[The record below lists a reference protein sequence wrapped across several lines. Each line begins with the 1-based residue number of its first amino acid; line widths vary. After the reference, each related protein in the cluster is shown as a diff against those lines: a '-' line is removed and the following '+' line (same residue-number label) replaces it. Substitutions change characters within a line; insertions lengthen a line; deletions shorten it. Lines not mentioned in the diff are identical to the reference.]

1 MTNPSYS
8 LLTTFGVAILLG
20 AVSLHA
26 QDVVVDQYGTEY
38 APELV
43 KSIGSSARKPSVP
56 KVSPPPGVASA
67 TAPSAAPRSKS
78 GSYLAPQQTGLSQ
91 ESLVGRLRG
100 VVLVPTPG
108 DVVLSGIPGVEG
120 VWHDLED
127 FPPRAGNA
135 INAYIGQPVSLAS
148 LDAMVKDTIRAYR
161 ASDRPVVDVLVP
173 EQDITSGVVQLV
185 VVEGRLGAV
194 RVQGAKRGD
203 EEYLRSQIKTE
214 KGEVLYSSEVM
225 GDLSWMNRSPNR
237 RVDMVYAPGYKFGE
251 TDIILKT
258 NQVDPIEFYI
268 GAENSGNELLGEER
282 FLMGLNWTEAF
293 GPDRNLNYQL
303 TSDFR
308 FDRLV
313 SHTMVYTAPLPWRHY
328 VTLLGAY
335 VDTAATIAAGDVPLE
350 TGGTSWQLSPRY
362 TIPLRRA
369 PEGMNHEIEFGFDF
383 KSSNND
389 LAFGGQGFFDVTTH
403 IYQWSMGYNA
413 LRQWK
418 NAATRLDLTG
428 YLSPGGVDSHNQDL
442 TFDATSFGAN
452 SKYGYLTAGVE
463 HTQRLPR
470 EFSFRLRTQGQM
482 ANENLLASE
491 QLGIGG
497 PSTVRGY
504 ATSVTRGDH
513 GFLLSGEIY
522 SPTYSLGDWFDW
534 RSTNDELQFLVF
546 ADYGT
551 VGATNLLPGAMD
563 TTSLFSLGVGLRW
576 TYNEWLRLRL
586 DLGFPIDEDL
596 PVGTPVE
603 DFRLNAGVTATF

>member
-1 MTNPSYS
+1 MMNQSFS
-8 LLTTFGVAILLG
+8 LLVNVGAAFVLG
-20 AVSLHA
+20 AATLTA

-38 APELV
+38 APDLV
-43 KSIGSSARKPSVP
+43 KSVGSSAK
-56 KVSPPPGVASA
+56 KASA
-67 TAPSAAPRSKS
+67 KSVSQPSAAATASAPRNS
-78 GSYLAPQQTGLSQ
+78 GKSYLAPQQSGLSQ

-108 DVVLSGIPGVEG
+108 DVVVGGVPGVEG

-135 INAYIGQPVSLAS
+135 ISSYIGQPVSLAS

-194 RVQGAKRGD
+194 RVQGAKRED
-203 EEYLRSQIKTE
+203 EEYLRSQIRTD
-214 KGEVLYSSEVM
+214 KGQVLYSSEIM

-258 NQVDPIEFYI
+258 NKVDPLSFYI

-282 FLMGLNWTEAF
+282 FLMGLTWSEAF
-293 GPDRNLNYQL
+293 GPDRNLSYQL

-308 FDRLV
+308 FDHLISHSLV
-313 SHTMVYTAPLPWRHY
+313 YGVPLKWRHY
-328 VTLLGAY
+328 MTLLAAY
-335 VDTAATIAAGDVPLE
+335 VDTNATIDAGGVPLE
-350 TGGTSWQLSPRY
+350 TGGASWQLSPRY

-369 PEGMNHEIEFGFDF
+369 PEKMNHEIEFGFDF
-383 KSSNND
+383 KSSNNN
-389 LAFGGQGFFDVTTH
+389 LEFGGAEFFDVTTH

-418 NAATRLDLTG
+418 SGATRLDLTG
-428 YLSPGGVDSHNQDL
+428 YLSPGGVDSHNQNR
-442 TFDATSFGAN
+442 TFEDTRPFSDP
-452 SKYGYLTAGVE
+452 KYAFMTAGIE

-470 EFSFRLRTQGQM
+470 EFSFRVRTQGQM

-504 ATSVTRGDH
+504 ATSITRGDH
-513 GFLLSGEIY
+513 GFLLSGELY
-522 SPTYSLGDWFDW
+522 SPTYSLADWFNW

-551 VGATNLLPGAMD
+551 VGDTNLLAGQMD
-563 TTSLFSLGVGLRW
+563 STSLFSLGVGLRW

-596 PVGTPVE
+596 PAGSPVE